1 MKTTKRTVTLGNFY
15 DSRQGGHTYAM
26 YTSGYD
32 ICITEGMSEYFY
44 QLRNFEV
51 DVVTPISP
59 VMLEESEQINW
70 EDLNENV
77 RRTHFY
83 ALYPNGSEEEL
94 NLFVYGSEKGAEMN
108 AINIWADM
116 HLVYDRETTLRL
128 REELG
133 EFKKFEFIKSF
144 SRWAGSGYKNYVYV
158 IDDKWQVTVSAN
170 NYEHGK
176 FYTSYIIEDYS
187 KIVAQRKVFGRR
199 VARLAKQAGVPWDI
213 AVFVGYIESDEEA
226 IETLKQVKE
235 STKKVDEDLRWELS
249 CGIGRRVFAIQH
261 ILGEETWEK
270 LDCRGQSRTA
280 TLADY
285 LSAK

>member
-1 MKTTKRTVTLGNFY
+1 MKTTKRTVTIGNFY
-15 DSRQGGHTYAM
+15 DSRQGGHTSAM

-32 ICITEGMSEYFY
+32 ICITEGRREYFY

-51 DVVTPISP
+51 DVVTPIAP
-59 VMLEESEQINW
+59 VILEEPEEISW
-70 EDLNENV
+70 EELNENV
-77 RRTHFY
+77 RKAHFY

-94 NLFVYGSEKGAEMN
+94 NLFVYGPEKGAD
-108 AINIWADM
+108 INSANRWAEM
-116 HLVYDRETTLRL
+116 HLIYDRETTLRL

-133 EFKKFEFIKSF
+133 EFKKFEFIKSY
-144 SRWAGSGYKNYVYV
+144 SRWAGSGYKNYVYI
-158 IDDKWQVTVSAN
+158 IDGKWQVTVSAN
-170 NYEHGK
+170 NQERGK
-176 FYTSYIIEDYS
+176 FYTSYIIEEYS

-235 STKKVDEDLRWELS
+235 STKKVDEDLKWELS
-249 CGIGRRVFAIQH
+249 CGIGRRTAAIQY
-261 ILGEETWEK
+261 ILGEDTWRK
-270 LDCRGQSRTA
+270 LKCSGQNQTA
-280 TLADY
+280 ILADY